1 MPACPP
7 CRRAPET
14 RRRLAVLLV
23 GSLLAHGLVLLLAGK
38 GSHSGP
44 PAAMRLQASLRP
56 LAPLPERD
64 PAPAI
69 RSAKSPLLSAPHAA
83 AARQPVTPAAPE
95 NGSSAATTPAAAE
108 LREAALAAARRE
120 GARMADNSFPQR
132 ADAAP
137 SSAIARALA
146 PRASGETRLGE
157 NAVRIVTADGREH
170 CVLRMPESVA
180 AGIPGDSGRL
190 AIPVNCPLRF

>member
-14 RRRLAVLLV
+14 RRLAVLLA
-23 GSLLAHGLVLLLAGK
+23 GSLLAHGLVLLLPGN
-38 GSHSGP
+38 GSRAGP
-44 PAAMRLQASLRP
+44 PAAMRLQASLRLP
-56 LAPLPERD
+56 APLPDRD
-64 PAPAI
+64 SVPAV
-69 RSAKSPLLSAPHAA
+69 RSGKSPLLSAPHAA
-83 AARQPVTPAAPE
+83 AARQPVAPASPE
-95 NGSSAATTPAAAE
+95 NGTSAATTPPAAG

-120 GARMADNSFPQR
+120 GARMADNGFPPR
-132 ADAAP
+132 PDAAP

-180 AGIPGDSGRL
+180 GNIPGDSGRL